1 MRIYWLHH
9 SQMVFNGKEKM
20 KELSEDTSLQISLKT
35 LIGIAIAIA
44 SAVGMYYALMQ
55 QIEIAKELPKPT
67 ITRTEFDLK
76 DQMIRDAVMNTQKQ
90 VEVIAKDVK
99 VIDER
104 LFEIQQNQK

>member
-1 MRIYWLHH
+1 
-9 SQMVFNGKEKM
+9 M
-20 KELSEDTSLQISLKT
+20 KELSEETNLQVSIKT
-35 LIGIAIAIA
+35 LVGIAVGIAA
-44 SAVGMYYALMQ
+44 AVGMYYSLMQ
-55 QIEIAKELPKPT
+55 EIEVAKELPKPT

-90 VEVIAKDVK
+90 VEEIAKDVK

>member
-1 MRIYWLHH
+1 
-9 SQMVFNGKEKM
+9 M
-20 KELSEDTSLQISLKT
+20 KELSEETNLQVSIKT
-35 LIGIAIAIA
+35 LAGIAVGIAA
-44 SAVGMYYALMQ
+44 AVGMYYSLMQ
-55 QIEIAKELPKPT
+55 EIEVAKQLPEPT

-90 VEVIAKDVK
+90 VEEIAKDVK

>member
-1 MRIYWLHH
+1 
-9 SQMVFNGKEKM
+9 M
-20 KELSEDTSLQISLKT
+20 KIDENTSLSIDVKT
-35 LIGIAIAIA
+35 LVAIAVVIA
-44 SAVGMYYALMQ
+44 SAVGMYYALMKE
-55 QIEIAKELPKPT
+55 IEIAKQLPEPN

-99 VIDER
+99 IIDER